1 MGGTNDAPECVDE
14 AVSVEA
20 GSTVSTESQAKLLA
34 NDTGP
39 ETNDI
44 LTIERFRLGT
54 EQQSNVEFRTGQT
67 CTGQYGR
74 MTIESDG
81 SYTYVAD
88 QTASK
93 RLLTG
98 ETRTETFTYR
108 VTDSK
113 DTDTGEITFTITG
126 INDSPVAINDSF
138 QVEEDSSKFRSDV
151 QGLLSNDTDVDGDK
165 LSILTIRTGAEI
177 SDTNTSNSTRTAIGT
192 YGTLVINEDGSYRY
206 SADQDLADKL
216 DENDK
221 VSGIFTYTLSD
232 GENTDQGELEIE
244 IIGINDAPV
253 LSEIQ
258 GGLITGQ
265 DDSSRLI
272 TSNLTGQLN
281 ATDADESAFLTYGIS
296 SSNTSSTTHKGT
308 YGELTVN
315 QNTGSTLLVF
325 S

>member
-54 EQQSNVEFRTGQT
+54 EQESNVEFRTGQT

-108 VTDSK
+108 VLTQKPLILVKLHS
-113 DTDTGEITFTITG
+113 T
-126 INDSPVAINDSF
+126 
-138 QVEEDSSKFRSDV
+138 
-151 QGLLSNDTDVDGDK
+151 LL
-165 LSILTIRTGAEI
+165 A
-177 SDTNTSNSTRTAIGT
+177 TRTA
-192 YGTLVINEDGSYRY
+192 L
-206 SADQDLADKL
+206 L
-216 DENDK
+216 
-221 VSGIFTYTLSD
+221 
-232 GENTDQGELEIE
+232 
-244 IIGINDAPV
+244 P
-253 LSEIQ
+253 
-258 GGLITGQ
+258 
-265 DDSSRLI
+265 
-272 TSNLTGQLN
+272 LT
-281 ATDADESAFLTYGIS
+281 
-296 SSNTSSTTHKGT
+296 
-308 YGELTVN
+308 
-315 QNTGSTLLVF
+315 TLLKLKKIAQNLDQMF
-325 S
+325 RAYCRTILTSMAIHFP